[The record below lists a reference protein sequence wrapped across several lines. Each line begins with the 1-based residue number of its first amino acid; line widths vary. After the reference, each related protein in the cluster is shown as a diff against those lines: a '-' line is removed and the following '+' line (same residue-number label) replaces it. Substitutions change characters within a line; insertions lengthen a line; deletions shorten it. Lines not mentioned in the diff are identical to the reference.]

1 MQIGLTPSPVDVE
14 FAIPHKPETEVFES
28 QRLSGGKHFRCVT
41 LPVRH
46 RMKLAVETAIT

>member
-1 MQIGLTPSPVDVE
+1 MQKGLTPSTVDVE
-14 FAIPHKPETEVFES
+14 FTIPHKPKTEVFES
-28 QRLSGGKHFRCVT
+28 QTFGWQT